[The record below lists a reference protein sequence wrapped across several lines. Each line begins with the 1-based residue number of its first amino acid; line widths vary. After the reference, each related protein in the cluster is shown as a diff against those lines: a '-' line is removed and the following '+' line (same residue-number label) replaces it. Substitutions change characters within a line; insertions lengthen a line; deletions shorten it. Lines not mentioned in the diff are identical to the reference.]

1 MLSMSI
7 HINSHKEMAVNVYG
21 FLKLISSQSVC
32 CSLICS
38 SLSIHTAKNFGALL
52 KSLSTVK
59 KIQTKHDEQIKRVSN
74 CEVTVCTP

>member
-21 FLKLISSQSVC
+21 FLKLISSQSVVC

-59 KIQTKHDEQIKRVSN
+59 KIQTKHDEQIKKS
-74 CEVTVCTP
+74 EQLCTP